1 MILECPECNHKTIL
15 LAKEEQA
22 IRAELQNALPSAAK
36 TIECRCGR
44 MQFIIESRQL
54 VGWGKACAA

>member
-1 MILECPECNHKTIL
+1 MILECPECAHKTIL

-22 IRAELQNALPSAAK
+22 IRAELRNARRGAVK

-44 MQFIIESRQL
+44 MQFIIEARRL